1 MSCKKI
7 YKIINFY
14 FVANETIIAG
24 CSLATFIDN
33 VKVLVYNAPINSLV
47 GVNKLTDEKIEIS
60 DNKSIEE
67 NLVVSE
73 YESRVFTATPLEE
86 STIKKAICGDNDAF
100 ETIFMGTYRYVF
112 AVARK
117 YLSNDQDIYDAI
129 QDTYTRVYKGLP
141 RLDSAES
148 FYPWLYRIAVNCSKD
163 ILNDISH
170 NATVPLNDE
179 ATVTDKTI
187 SSDVCADVSEVLKQL
202 PPEQAELLIR
212 VYYDKM
218 RVAEIARMQGVP
230 SSTVHNR
237 LKAAKKKLKELLK
250 IRGIDKPL
258 YSGEFI
264 SMISTALRDIIGTEL
279 LSMAIA
285 EEILHNVTGGK
296 DNKGAFV
303 VSAFARKMRN
313 KAVKNI
319 AAILLLT
326 CLLTTTLVIFL
337 VNIIIKN
344 FSGKENVNAILS
356 TNSTV
361 SEYIPPISS
370 DTTTSL
376 ESTVVDSSATSSTV
390 SDNPSSVI
398 SSSLPSTPSSLPTEP
413 PQNEV
418 MTFAGSFESSE
429 NFGTFVEN
437 GYMHIVSSGNYIYG
451 WQRGDSLY
459 SVKKD
464 GTSLDYPAYG
474 FGAVYDESGCFL
486 NVFDNNIYW
495 ISTNDQSQFV
505 LNRYYFDDDGNYFYT
520 HQEILNKLYSKV
532 FDDGDCTF
540 VKNMLVA
547 NDGVYFIAGTEGSAT
562 LYRTDYDFN
571 VKDSISDIADF
582 GIINDKI
589 YYLYGKGNYGV
600 LYSADRADFGN
611 KTCVSHD
618 NLSYGS
624 ISTIG
629 EFLILDPSN
638 EHGQSKYKTGTDCIV
653 IDTVSGKVV
662 RTIHAN
668 PDDNFTVH
676 DASEYK
682 GGTLIYTHNGEN
694 KMFNITTG
702 KTEEA
707 TLPLG
712 TIFGDYKYYHNGCFF
727 QSDIYDPK
735 KCTVLH

>member
-1 MSCKKI
+1 M
-7 YKIINFY
+7 
-14 FVANETIIAG
+14 
-24 CSLATFIDN
+24 
-33 VKVLVYNAPINSLV
+33 
-47 GVNKLTDEKIEIS
+47 TDETTEIL
-60 DNKSIEE
+60 DTNSIEE

-73 YESRVFTATPLEE
+73 YESRTFTITPLEE
-86 STIKKAICGDNDAF
+86 STIKKAVCGDKSAF
-100 ETIFMGTYRYVF
+100 ETVFMGTYRYVF
-112 AVARK
+112 AVVRK

-129 QDTYTRVYKGLP
+129 QDTYMRVYKGIS
-141 RLDSAES
+141 RLDSSSS
-148 FYPWLYRIAVNCSKD
+148 FYPWLYRIAVNCAKD
-163 ILNDISH
+163 IIENNKIY
-170 NATVPLNDE
+170 NKTVPLDNETRITDE
-179 ATVTDKTI
+179 K
-187 SSDVCADVSEVLKQL
+187 SNNSDVTADVSEVLKQL

-230 SSTVHNR
+230 ASTVHNR
-237 LKAAKKKLKELLK
+237 LKAAKKNLKELLK
-250 IRGIDKPL
+250 IRGIDKPI
-258 YSGEFI
+258 YSGEFV
-264 SMISTALRDIIGTEL
+264 SMISTALRDAIGTEL
-279 LSMAIA
+279 LSMAVA
-285 EEILHNVTGGK
+285 EEILHSVTGSK

-303 VSAFARKMRN
+303 VSTFARKMRN

-344 FSGKENVNAILS
+344 FSDKENVNAILS

-361 SEYIPPISS
+361 SESLPPLTSN
-370 DTTTSL
+370 TTSSL
-376 ESTVVDSSATSSTV
+376 ESTVIDSSTTSSTL
-390 SDNPSSVI
+390 SDNP
-398 SSSLPSTPSSLPTEP
+398 SSLPSTPSSLPTSA

-437 GYMHIVSSGNYIYG
+437 GYMHIASSGNYIYG
-451 WQRGDSLY
+451 WQLGLSLF
-459 SVKKD
+459 SVQKD
-464 GTSLDYPAYG
+464 GTSLDCPAYA
-474 FGAVYDESGCFL
+474 FQAVYDESGCFL

-495 ISTNDQSQFV
+495 ISTNSQSQFV
-505 LNRYYFDDDGNYFYT
+505 LNRYHVDDDGNYYYT
-520 HQEILNKLYSKV
+520 HQEILNLHYSKV
-532 FDDGDCTF
+532 FDEVDCTF

-547 NDGVYFIAGTEGSAT
+547 KDSVYFIAGTAESAT
-562 LYRTDYDFN
+562 LYRTDFDFN
-571 VKDSISDIADF
+571 IKDSISDVADF

-618 NLSYGS
+618 NLNYGS

-638 EHGQSKYKTGTDCIV
+638 EHGQSKYKTSTDCIV

-662 RTIHAN
+662 RTIAAN
-668 PDDNFTVH
+668 PGDNLTVH

-682 GGTLIYTHNGEN
+682 GGTIIYVHNGEN

-712 TIFGDYKYYHNGCFF
+712 TIFGDYKYYHDGGFF
-727 QSDIYDPK
+727 KSDIYDPK
-735 KCTVLH
+735 KHTILH

>member
-1 MSCKKI
+1 MADNTHEIVDSQ
-7 YKIINFY
+7 
-14 FVANETIIAG
+14 ETQNNIIA
-24 CSLATFIDN
+24 TQ
-33 VKVLVYNAPINSLV
+33 YNQSFTVTPIENSV
-47 GVNKLTDEKIEIS
+47 IEKAMSS
-60 DNKSIEE
+60 DNQ
-67 NLVVSE
+67 
-73 YESRVFTATPLEE
+73 
-86 STIKKAICGDNDAF
+86 AF
-100 ETIFMGTYRYVF
+100 ETLFMGTYRYVF
-112 AVARK
+112 AAIRK
-117 YLSNDQDIYDAI
+117 YLNNDQDIYDAI
-129 QDTYTRVYKGLP
+129 QDTYMRVYKGIS
-141 RLDSAES
+141 RLDSSSS
-148 FYPWLYRIAVNCSKD
+148 FYPWLYRIAVNCAKD
-163 ILNDISH
+163 IIENNKIY
-170 NATVPLNDE
+170 NKTVPLDDE
-179 ATVTDKTI
+179 TKTTDEKSTN
-187 SSDVCADVSEVLKQL
+187 SDVTADVSEVLKQL

-230 SSTVHNR
+230 ASTVQNR
-237 LKAAKKKLKELLK
+237 LKTAKKNLKELLK
-250 IRGIDKPL
+250 IRGIDKPI
-258 YSGEFI
+258 YGGEFV
-264 SMISTALRDIIGTEL
+264 SMISTALRNAIGTEL

-285 EEILHNVTGGK
+285 EEILHNVTGSK

-344 FSGKENVNAILS
+344 FSDKENVNAILS

-390 SDNPSSVI
+390 SDNQSSVI

-437 GYMHIVSSGNYIYG
+437 GYMHIASSGNYIYG

-464 GTSLDYPAYG
+464 GTSLDFPAYG

-495 ISTNDQSQFV
+495 ISTNDQSQFI
-505 LNRYYFDDDGNYFYT
+505 LNRYYVDDDDNYFCT

-532 FDDGDCTF
+532 FDAADCTF

-547 NDGVYFIAGTEGSAT
+547 NDGVYFIAGTAESAT
-562 LYRTDYDFN
+562 LYRTDFDFN
-571 VKDSISDIADF
+571 VKDSISDVADF

-589 YYLYGKGNYGV
+589 YYLYGKGNYGL
-600 LYSADRADFGN
+600 LYTADRDDFSN

-618 NLSYGS
+618 FLNYGN

-638 EHGQSKYKTGTDCIV
+638 EHGNPEYQSGTDCLV
-653 IDTVSGKVV
+653 IDTIAGKVV
-662 RTIHAN
+662 RQIHGEYGDTI
-668 PDDNFTVH
+668 TVH

-682 GGTLIYTHNGEN
+682 GGTIIYVHNGEN

-735 KCTVLH
+735 KQTVLH